1 MCIYTNLRLLARKDS
16 NFHKDK
22 DSMWDLGGDG
32 HESMEPA
39 NIDVLELATLSLDEP
54 ALERMLVDDEM
65 ES

>member
-1 MCIYTNLRLLARKDS
+1 
-16 NFHKDK
+16 
-22 DSMWDLGGDG
+22 MWDLGGDG